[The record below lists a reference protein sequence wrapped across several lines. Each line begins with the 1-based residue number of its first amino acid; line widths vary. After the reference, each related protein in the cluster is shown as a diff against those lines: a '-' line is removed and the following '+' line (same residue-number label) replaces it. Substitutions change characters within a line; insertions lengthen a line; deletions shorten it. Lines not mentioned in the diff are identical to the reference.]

1 MAAFDKL
8 DGDDDANV
16 IVLDLVVVVDVG
28 VDIDKLACCLFNSFE
43 LFAFVLA
50 LFVLVDLLFGDAV
63 DLVVLASA

>member
-8 DGDDDANV
+8 DGDDDDNV
-16 IVLDLVVVVDVG
+16 IVLDLVVDVG